1 LDRLCK
7 FDKDFLHK
15 DACVS
20 AMAQS
25 IREKMVLLQID
36 ASATDASNADATGG
50 EPIFKNGTG
59 IGRVSSGTYGYS
71 VGMSLAIG
79 FVKNAEPGDT
89 VDVMILGKPHSATIL
104 DRAPFDPDGVKL
116 RS

>member
-1 LDRLCK
+1 
-7 FDKDFLHK
+7 
-15 DACVS
+15 
-20 AMAQS
+20 M
-25 IREKMVLLQID
+25 
-36 ASATDASNADATGG
+36 
-50 EPIFKNGTG
+50 G

-104 DRAPFDPDGVKL
+104 DRPPFDHDGVKL